1 MELVIVLVVVL
12 GSMILHELAH
22 GVVAYCLGDDTAKEE
37 GRLTLNPVK
46 HIAPV
51 LSILV
56 PVMLYMSGAPIFGG
70 AKPVPVDSRNLRH
83 GVWGMAL
90 VAIAGPLTNFL
101 IAIVVA
107 VIGHATGV
115 LMLDS
120 GTLMYM
126 PGMMGEIMVNLVYIN
141 LGFGIFNLIP
151 IPPLDGSRVLYALM
165 PDEIRGMMERMERWG
180 IVLVM
185 IVVIVAKTL
194 MFGDPVGG
202 WPSMICVIL
211 FVGGVQL
218 LALGVIGQYLAKT
231 YLETKG
237 RPVYIVRKT
246 SED

>member
-22 GVVAYCLGDDTAKEE
+22 GVMAYCLGDDTAKEE
-37 GRLTLNPVK
+37 GRLTLNPMK
-46 HIAPV
+46 HIDPV
-51 LSILV
+51 LSSLV

-141 LGFGIFNLIP
+141 LGFGVFNLIP

-185 IVVIVAKTL
+185 IVVIV
-194 MFGDPVGG
+194 F
-202 WPSMICVIL
+202 PSFLSTFMLGAMQGIL
-211 FVGGVQL
+211 QL
-218 LALGVIGQYLAKT
+218 LSMVLG
-231 YLETKG
+231 
-237 RPVYIVRKT
+237 
-246 SED
+246 